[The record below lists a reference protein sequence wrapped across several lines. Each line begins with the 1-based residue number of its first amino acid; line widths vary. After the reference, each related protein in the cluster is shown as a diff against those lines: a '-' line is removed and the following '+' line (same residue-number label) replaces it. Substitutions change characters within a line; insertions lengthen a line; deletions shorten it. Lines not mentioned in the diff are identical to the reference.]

1 MDTKQQLLNHLLE
14 EDWIKT
20 PRIIEAFRSIDR
32 KDFVQDETKLL
43 AYFDEALSIGSNQT
57 ISQPSVVAF
66 MLEELNPQEGERIL
80 DVGAGSGWTSALLAV
95 IVGPR
100 GKVIALDI
108 VSKVVK
114 FGTKNLSK
122 YNFIK
127 RGIVEYI
134 CQDADIGYKAKA
146 PFDRILVSAASLVL
160 DATSLASSA
169 PRFSNLSSSSIS
181 LAMVTP
187 SLVICGAPNDLPKI
201 TFRPLGPSVIFTV
214 LASRSMPRF
223 TASFAFSAVR
233 ICLGIIFKTLNPKL

>member
-146 PFDRILVSAASLVL
+146 PLDRILVSAALPNRKLPDAWKEQLRIEGKIVVPYRDCIWVL
-160 DATSLASSA
+160 TKKSEQEFEEKEY
-169 PRFSNLSSSSIS
+169 PGF
-181 LAMVTP
+181 VFVP
-187 SLVICGAPNDLPKI
+187 FV
-201 TFRPLGPSVIFTV
+201 
-214 LASRSMPRF
+214 
-223 TASFAFSAVR
+223 
-233 ICLGIIFKTLNPKL
+233 

>member
-43 AYFDEALSIGSNQT
+43 AYLDEALSIGSNQT

-146 PFDRILVSAASLVL
+146 PFDRILVSAALPNRKLPDAWKEQLRIEGKIVVPYRDCIWVL
-160 DATSLASSA
+160 TKKSEQEFEEKEY
-169 PRFSNLSSSSIS
+169 PGF
-181 LAMVTP
+181 VFVP
-187 SLVICGAPNDLPKI
+187 FV
-201 TFRPLGPSVIFTV
+201 
-214 LASRSMPRF
+214 
-223 TASFAFSAVR
+223 
-233 ICLGIIFKTLNPKL
+233 

>member
-146 PFDRILVSAASLVL
+146 PFDRILVSAALPNRKLPDAWKEQLRIEGKIVVPYRDCIWVL
-160 DATSLASSA
+160 TKKSEQEFEEKEY
-169 PRFSNLSSSSIS
+169 PGF
-181 LAMVTP
+181 VFVP
-187 SLVICGAPNDLPKI
+187 FV
-201 TFRPLGPSVIFTV
+201 
-214 LASRSMPRF
+214 
-223 TASFAFSAVR
+223 
-233 ICLGIIFKTLNPKL
+233 

>member
-1 MDTKQQLLNHLLE
+1 MERSVVALMERSDIKVWLNT
-14 EDWIKT
+14 IKT

-146 PFDRILVSAASLVL
+146 PFDRILVSAALPNRKLPDAWKEQLRIEGKIVVPYRDCIWVL
-160 DATSLASSA
+160 TKKSEQEFEEKEY
-169 PRFSNLSSSSIS
+169 PGF
-181 LAMVTP
+181 VFVP
-187 SLVICGAPNDLPKI
+187 FV
-201 TFRPLGPSVIFTV
+201 
-214 LASRSMPRF
+214 
-223 TASFAFSAVR
+223 
-233 ICLGIIFKTLNPKL
+233 

>member
-146 PFDRILVSAASLVL
+146 PFDRILVSAALPNRKLPDAWKEQLRIEGKIVVPYRDCIWVL
-160 DATSLASSA
+160 TKKSEQEFEEKEY
-169 PRFSNLSSSSIS
+169 PGF
-181 LAMVTP
+181 VF
-187 SLVICGAPNDLPKI
+187 VQ
-201 TFRPLGPSVIFTV
+201 FV
-214 LASRSMPRF
+214 
-223 TASFAFSAVR
+223 
-233 ICLGIIFKTLNPKL
+233 